1 MLKLKDLN
9 INELLILKFGHGS
22 TFCAAICQHR
32 YIQIILAFVVSSQAH
47 WPVVDI
53 PRFNGESSSCL
64 CLVLRNAVAHN
75 LLHRDLCSISYDCPQ
90 QQKLKASCHV
100 DYGQHGMTESS
111 AEHFAN
117 PYIENFRDGSKKVQ
131 ICLVGIWRDIFPATV
146 FQTVLNGPKQRF
158 DEVENLWECNSVDIT

>member
-32 YIQIILAFVVSSQAH
+32 YIQLILNFVVSSQAH

-64 CLVLRNAVAHN
+64 CLNCSEECSCAQSVPPWPVLHLLWLPAAAEIESKLSCGFWATRNDRISRGTFREPFYIKLQRWFKKGPNMPGRN
-75 LLHRDLCSISYDCPQ
+75 LEGYISRY
-90 QQKLKASCHV
+90 
-100 DYGQHGMTESS
+100 
-111 AEHFAN
+111 
-117 PYIENFRDGSKKVQ
+117 
-131 ICLVGIWRDIFPATV
+131 IFPNCSKWSKTT
-146 FQTVLNGPKQRF
+146 FWWSGRSLGM
-158 DEVENLWECNSVDIT
+158 